1 MSTRPPLDE
10 HPLLRALSTVDAA
23 LDDVATLDP
32 AFLPTRD
39 KERALVA
46 VQRELAR
53 LEGLRLE
60 LLSAAGDVADVRAAR
75 SAGAWLAVETRSGV
89 RQGARDQR
97 VADALASWGEVRAT
111 LREGRVNP
119 AQAEVIVA

>member
-10 HPLLRALSTVDAA
+10 HPLLRALSSVDAA

-32 AFLPTRD
+32 TFLPTRD

-60 LLSAAGDVADVRAAR
+60 LLSVAGDV
-75 SAGAWLAVETRSGV
+75 
-89 RQGARDQR
+89 
-97 VADALASWGEVRAT
+97 
-111 LREGRVNP
+111 
-119 AQAEVIVA
+119 